1 VSDRWGKL
9 SEAARALR
17 AAERP
22 IRVLRC
28 VAWPERVRGEFL
40 AAGGR
45 ELPRV
50 SYQPIDPASTLAAVR
65 DARARI
71 TGGGHPEAWLR
82 RVADDLEIAAHM
94 LAAVGTREFSARSA
108 ELYGT
113 PRGLLQDG
121 ESRPLDLARQL
132 DEVFTGLDH
141 EDLGEEAPACHLAA
155 LLAGHLEQAVRRHLG
170 DSGPRVE
177 LVDDLS
183 ANVVAGP
190 RRVRVRRTASFSD
203 TDFGQLVNHEILVHV
218 ATSLNGRAQ
227 TELPILGGGH
237 PGTTR
242 TQEGL
247 AVFAEF
253 ITGSLAPDRFHRLAD
268 RVLAIQMALDGADF
282 LEVYR
287 YFLERTHGSEQAFE
301 NTRRVFR
308 GGLLQGG
315 APFTK
320 DIVYLDGL
328 LRVHNFL
335 RSAVLAD
342 RPDCIDLLFC
352 GKLDLEDVP
361 ALCELA
367 AVGLLR
373 RPRFSPPWIKDK
385 RYLVAYLAYSG
396 FLNRIALPA
405 VQAHYDQTLSD
416 SPRVR
421 WQQ

>member
-1 VSDRWGKL
+1 M
-9 SEAARALR
+9 
-17 AAERP
+17 
-22 IRVLRC
+22 
-28 VAWPERVRGEFL
+28 
-40 AAGGR
+40 AAGAR

-50 SYQPIDPASTLAAVR
+50 EYQPVDPSTTLAALR
-65 DARARI
+65 DARAKI
-71 TGGGHPEAWLR
+71 DGSGEPESWLR
-82 RVADDLEIAAHM
+82 RIAGVLEVAAHM
-94 LAAVGTREFSARSA
+94 LSGVGTRQFSQRSI

-113 PRGLLQDG
+113 PSGVLPDG
-121 ESRPLDLARQL
+121 QSRPLDLARQL

-141 EDLGEEAPACHLAA
+141 QDLGNPAPACHPPSQLVSYLSEAIR
-155 LLAGHLEQAVRRHLG
+155 LHLG
-170 DSGPRVE
+170 DAGPSIE
-177 LVDDLS
+177 IVDDLS
-183 ANVVAGP
+183 ASVVAGP
-190 RRVRVRRTASFSD
+190 RRVRVRRSATFSD
-203 TDFGQLVNHEILVHV
+203 SDIYQLVNHEILVHV

-227 TELPILGGGH
+227 SELPILGGGH

-282 LEVYR
+282 LDVYR
-287 YFLERTHGSEQAFE
+287 YFLDRTGAADQAFE

-308 GGLLQGG
+308 GGLLEGG

-367 AVGLLR
+367 AAGKLR
-373 RPRFSPPWIKDK
+373 RPRFCPPWAKDK

-396 FLNRIALPA
+396 FLNRISLPA
-405 VQAHYDQTLSD
+405 VFAHYNQTLRD

-421 WQQ
+421 WQ